1 MSPGKMIRILSGLR
15 RKPGRGIPFLDLSPG
30 DGGRR
35 SPVNCLLLSECL
47 RSAWPRSGFGG
58 GRAAAAAGR
67 GSPVSCLLLLKRLR
81 SGSPLGGF
89 AGGRAAGVAWQKAPL
104 WKGGRLR
111 APPVAEK
118 ASKKEW
124 QWSKFCERMRAKYF
138 GYHDRRPKRQRRLVG
153 GGHALGTTGAGARR
167 ATEGSS
173 AETFAE
179 RIIPVRPFYPLLSR
193 WVREL
198 KFVPPN
204 AFLPPFR
211 WRLPGGGEAPSS
223 NLPGCSWQG
232 TPSFRPC
239 RRLEMQYGKHHD
251 KRTGPG
257 ADPEHRQE

>member
-15 RKPGRGIPFLDLSPG
+15 RKPGRGFPFLDLSP
-30 DGGRR
+30 
-35 SPVNCLLLSECL
+35 
-47 RSAWPRSGFGG
+47 W
-58 GRAAAAAGR
+58 GR
-67 GSPVSCLLLLKRLR
+67 GTKVP
-81 SGSPLGGF
+81 
-89 AGGRAAGVAWQKAPL
+89 
-104 WKGGRLR
+104 GRL
-111 APPVAEK
+111 P
-118 ASKKEW
+118 ASIG
-124 QWSKFCERMRAKYF
+124 SACDPA
-138 GYHDRRPKRQRRLVG
+138 RRLAALPTG
-153 GGHALGTTGAGARR
+153 GLSVLHSQRLPCVKGAGARR
-167 ATEGSS
+167 ATEGLS

>member
-1 MSPGKMIRILSGLR
+1 MPPSWAFP
-15 RKPGRGIPFLDLSPG
+15 RGTG
-30 DGGRR
+30 DEGPR
-35 SPVNCLLLSECL
+35 SAACFYWKCLL
-47 RSAWPRSGFGG
+47 
-58 GRAAAAAGR
+58 
-67 GSPVSCLLLLKRLR
+67 

-89 AGGRAAGVAWQKAPL
+89 ASGGFWRRKSKAPL

-118 ASKKEW
+118 ARKKEW
-124 QWSKFCERMRAKYF
+124 QWSKYCERMRAKYF

-167 ATEGSS
+167 ATDGLS

-211 WRLPGGGEAPSS
+211 GHLPGGGKAPSS
-223 NLPGCSWQG
+223 NLPGCSRHG

>member
-1 MSPGKMIRILSGLR
+1 MAKHCARVPEVRRTPDLRHFAPRGVFFPPHMSPGKMIRILSGLR

-138 GYHDRRPKRQRRLVG
+138 GYHNRSWRPKG
-153 GGHALGTTGAGARR
+153 
-167 ATEGSS
+167 
-173 AETFAE
+173 
-179 RIIPVRPFYPLLSR
+179 
-193 WVREL
+193 
-198 KFVPPN
+198 
-204 AFLPPFR
+204 
-211 WRLPGGGEAPSS
+211 
-223 NLPGCSWQG
+223 
-232 TPSFRPC
+232 
-239 RRLEMQYGKHHD
+239 D
-251 KRTGPG
+251 
-257 ADPEHRQE
+257 